1 MVDASA
7 PIETG
12 QAGSIARAGGAAQA
26 HRRVP
31 FNLVLVMF
39 VLSGGTALVDQLC
52 FSKYLA
58 TIVGSTAH
66 AVSAVLSA
74 FMTGLAFGAQLGG
87 WLSRRIRRPLLAY
100 GVLELVVAGAVML
113 TPLAFAGLEP
123 VYLTLIRELPDSVG
137 ALTAA
142 RWLVAMLLV
151 VAPTMAMGAT

>member
-52 FSKYLA
+52 FSKYLG

-66 AVSAVLSA
+66 AVSAVLAA
-74 FMTGLAFGAQLGG
+74 FMTGLALGAHVGG
-87 WLSRRIRRPLLAY
+87 RLSRRVSRPLHAY
-100 GVLELVVAGAVML
+100 GIVELLVAVTVAA
-113 TPLAFAGLEP
+113 TPAAFAALGPLYVSLVQAAP
-123 VYLTLIRELPDSVG
+123 SSV
-137 ALTAA
+137 A
-142 RWLVAMLLV
+142 WLSA
-151 VAPTMAMGAT
+151 